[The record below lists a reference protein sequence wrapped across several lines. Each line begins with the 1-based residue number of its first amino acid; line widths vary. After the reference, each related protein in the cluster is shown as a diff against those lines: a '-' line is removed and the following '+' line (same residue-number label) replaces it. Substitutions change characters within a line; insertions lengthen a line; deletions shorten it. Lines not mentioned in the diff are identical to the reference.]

1 MIGGFFMEIE
11 SISISETSTM
21 IQNLLDRVS
30 DEEHIFLSHQFVDMR
45 KSIDGL
51 ATILQGVYELNP
63 FNGDT
68 FLFCNKKKDKLKILQ
83 WDTEGFIVT
92 YKRMERGKFHW
103 PSLSEQEKVTAVKRK
118 DLKRL
123 LQGLPMEKFIPKRNY
138 SIV

>member
-1 MIGGFFMEIE
+1 MEIE
-11 SISISETSTM
+11 SISISKTSTM
-21 IQNLLDRVS
+21 IQNLLDCVS
-30 DEEHIFLSHQFVDMR
+30 DEEQVFLSHQFVDMR

-51 ATILQGVYELNP
+51 ATILQGVYDLNP
-63 FNGDT
+63 FNGDI

-103 PSLSEQEKVTAVKRK
+103 PSLSEQEYVTAVRKK

-123 LQGLPMEKFIPKRNY
+123 LQGLPMEQFIPKRNY

>member
-1 MIGGFFMEIE
+1 MEIE